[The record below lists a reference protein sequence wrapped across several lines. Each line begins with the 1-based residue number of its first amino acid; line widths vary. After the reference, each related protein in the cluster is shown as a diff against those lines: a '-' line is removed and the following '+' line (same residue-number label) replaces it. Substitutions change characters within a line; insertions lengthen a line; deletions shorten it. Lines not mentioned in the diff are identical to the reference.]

1 MKAAIPYLGLILFL
15 STVNSFAD
23 NQDQKYKLLV
33 AQITGVQQL
42 AKQSRFI
49 QSVKKQNEK
58 GMSLDDIKA
67 KDKDWIGSDDSNPL
81 KQSMT
86 ASPIGKFLKNVIKNN
101 NEKYNEIFLTDA
113 QGANVAA
120 HPITSDYWQGDE
132 DKFIKSYADGK
143 GEIYIGGIEFD
154 ESTQT
159 NAVQISV
166 PVKYNNKAIGVL
178 VMGVKV
184 DHIIADKLG
193 NLE

>member
-1 MKAAIPYLGLILFL
+1 MKSFSLIIIAAALFF
-15 STVNSFAD
+15 NHASFAD
-23 NQDQKYKLLV
+23 NQEHKYKLLI

-49 QSVKKQNEK
+49 QAAKKQNEQNR
-58 GMSLDDIKA
+58 SLSEIK
-67 KDKDWIGSDDSNPL
+67 KLDKAWIASGPDYAL
-81 KQSMT
+81 KQSMS
-86 ASPIGKFLKNVIKNN
+86 ANPVGKFLKNVITNN
-101 NEKYNEIFLTDA
+101 NAKYNEAFLTDA

-132 DKFIKSYADGK
+132 TKFTAAFANGK
-143 GEIYIGGIEFD
+143 GDIYIGDIEFD

-166 PVKYNNKAIGVL
+166 PVKYNSQAIGVL

-184 DHIIADKLG
+184 DHILADKLRG
-193 NLE
+193 K